1 MVQCSRCKT
10 WRLINPFRCTGENN
24 AAGAKD
30 AAIWSR
36 EGIKTGEVKA
46 QSRKQFQSAGGSLRD
61 QVNVGR
67 ERSKTKKELYKKKKE
82 KNRPTDRQ
90 IDGKRMGGKKG
101 REETEDRE
109 NRREDRKIKK
119 RGNWLPKIQSE
130 SGENEQAFQPQFHAI
145 ESGRSKLKTNR
156 FPAPCWHAL
165 YLCGSSHVTR
175 DLPAWK
181 NTAETWCMTV
191 VPNAIYLHKRSQPF
205 DRRLILPGWDPWPTN
220 CFSLLPPP
228 TFVRVLRFLL
238 IDLPFGPKGHELTLA
253 PGDSSRETSSGN
265 TGLFLGPVP
274 LLCLFIG

>member
-90 IDGKRMGGKKG
+90 IDGKRMGEKKG

-119 RGNWLPKIQSE
+119 KRQLAAKNPKRIRRERAS
-130 SGENEQAFQPQFHAI
+130 
-145 ESGRSKLKTNR
+145 
-156 FPAPCWHAL
+156 
-165 YLCGSSHVTR
+165 
-175 DLPAWK
+175 LPA
-181 NTAETWCMTV
+181 
-191 VPNAIYLHKRSQPF
+191 AISR
-205 DRRLILPGWDPWPTN
+205 DRI
-220 CFSLLPPP
+220 
-228 TFVRVLRFLL
+228 
-238 IDLPFGPKGHELTLA
+238 GPKQIK
-253 PGDSSRETSSGN
+253 N
-265 TGLFLGPVP
+265 
-274 LLCLFIG
+274 